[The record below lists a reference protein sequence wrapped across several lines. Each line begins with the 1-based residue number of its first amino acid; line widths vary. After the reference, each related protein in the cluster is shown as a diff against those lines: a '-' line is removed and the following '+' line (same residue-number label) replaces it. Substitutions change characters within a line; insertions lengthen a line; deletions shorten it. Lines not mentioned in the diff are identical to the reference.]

1 MVTEGEKRMSEKT
14 NNNTDLIAE
23 YKELV
28 RHLRAEIERLEKRV
42 AQLEDDR
49 LKLAKKLS
57 EEQDRPITI
66 TVPPSPPP
74 QIIPIMPTPSP
85 LPSYPG
91 YPFGPTFISCTVSQ
105 SKDSGV

>member
-1 MVTEGEKRMSEKT
+1 MKD
-14 NNNTDLIAE
+14 NNAELLAE

-28 RHLRAEIERLEKRV
+28 QYLRAEIARLEKRV

-49 LKLAKKLS
+49 LKLTKKLS
-57 EEQDRPITI
+57 EEQDKTITI

-74 QIIPIMPTPSP
+74 QIIPIMPTPS

-91 YPFGPTFISCTVSQ
+91 YPFGPTFTSCTVSQ